1 MKGTYIVIVLK
12 DGTRRYFLK
21 NYNQIKAIDSFTSK
35 FDNERE
41 LIEWIN
47 KNYFLSG
54 TNLIDYRQ
62 VAKVVISQKGKKD
75 GSNEKEY
82 PILYQKDKI
91 DYNKIETALL
101 NYICQSPG
109 ERIATC
115 PLRYVRTEEMLE
127 YQDRKIP
134 LSEKAI
140 TKAIYAYFEKSNRS
154 SIPYKKYRDFYFFLI
169 EKGEIP
175 SPYSHLKEIT
185 PQEDIEKNYHYDGDM
200 LDLASCQGHQIG
212 FDEYAEYLE
221 GKVSN
226 RPANPYTRRRI
237 KD

>member
-1 MKGTYIVIVLK
+1 M
-12 DGTRRYFLK
+12 
-21 NYNQIKAIDSFTSK
+21 
-35 FDNERE
+35 
-41 LIEWIN
+41 
-47 KNYFLSG
+47 
-54 TNLIDYRQ
+54 
-62 VAKVVISQKGKKD
+62 
-75 GSNEKEY
+75 
-82 PILYQKDKI
+82 
-91 DYNKIETALL
+91 
-101 NYICQSPG
+101 
-109 ERIATC
+109 
-115 PLRYVRTEEMLE
+115 YVRTEEMLE

-185 PQEDIEKNYHYDGDM
+185 PQEDIEENYHYDGDM

-212 FDEYAEYLE
+212 LDEYADYLE